1 MILVAGLSPAWQQI
15 VLLDSLRVGEVNRAR
30 AAHWCASGKVL
41 NVGVALAHL
50 ERASFALANLPR
62 LHQGVSG
69 AGSPIEHH
77 VDRFGCAAQTLALVG
92 GTAGDEIRR
101 EFETLG
107 VPAHWI
113 ESAAGTRVCTTL
125 LDAATK
131 HTTEIV
137 ENARA
142 ITPIELDRFESA
154 FRDEIVNASV
164 VVLAGSF
171 PPGTPTEL
179 YAHLMRDTP
188 ARVIIDAQGPPL
200 LAALSS
206 RPFVIKPNREELGRT
221 LGNPLTTDVA
231 LRDALRQCHTRG
243 AVWVVVTQGA
253 KPVWVSS
260 VDQLFLLQP
269 PHVEVVNPIGCGDCL
284 AAGIAWG
291 LSAGWDVVDAVRL
304 GMAAAADNASQLLPA
319 RLVGSRVVSL
329 FHEIEIQSI

>member
-50 ERASFALANLPR
+50 ERASLELAGLPR
-62 LHQGVSG
+62 NHQGMSG
-69 AGSPIEHH
+69 AGSPSELDA
-77 VDRFGCAAQTLALVG
+77 DRFGHAAETLAIVG
-92 GTAGDEIRR
+92 GPAGDEIRR

-107 VPAHWI
+107 VPALWI
-113 ESAAGTRVCTTL
+113 ESMAGTRVCTTL
-125 LDAATK
+125 LDAATRE
-131 HTTEIV
+131 TTEIV

-142 ITPIELDRFESA
+142 ITPAELGRFQSA
-154 FRDEIVNASV
+154 FRDELENASV

-179 YAHLMRDTP
+179 YAHLMRDSP
-188 ARVIIDAQGPPL
+188 ARVVIDAQGPPL

-206 RPFVIKPNREELGRT
+206 RPFLIKPNREELGRT
-221 LGNPLTTDVA
+221 LGDPLTTDAA
-231 LRDALRQCHTRG
+231 LRDALRECHTRG
-243 AVWVVVTQGA
+243 AEWVVVTQGA

-260 VDQLFLLQP
+260 VDQLFLLKP

-304 GMAAAADNASQLLPA
+304 GMAAAADNAGQLLPA

-329 FHEIEIQSI
+329 FHQVEVQSL